1 MEEKG
6 RGRWRR
12 RRGGGEGEEGEEKED
27 EAEEEEVEEDSEN
40 LSGPRSLAAFLRHL
54 VLPSDCHS
62 GQIPM

>member
-12 RRGGGEGEEGEEKED
+12 REGGGGGEEGEEEEK
-27 EAEEEEVEEDSEN
+27 AEEEEVEEDSEN